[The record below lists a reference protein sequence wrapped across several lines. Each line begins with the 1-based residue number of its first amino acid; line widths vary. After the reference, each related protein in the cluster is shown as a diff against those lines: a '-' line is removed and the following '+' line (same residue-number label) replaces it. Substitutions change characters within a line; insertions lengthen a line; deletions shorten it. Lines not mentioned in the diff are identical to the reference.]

1 MNYLR
6 FAAFAGSFAG
16 LERFFSAAVVD
27 QIRRFDSLCRAAIGP
42 VEDIAVLRGD
52 EFIFGRADTFC
63 GSYHRSSI
71 DVTDPGAGLIGG
83 KISVD
88 KCVNLLKNHMGN
100 RSRHIIYRYCL
111 HCCVCLPDIG
121 FDIAM
126 APDWQGYFPC

>member
-16 LERFFSAAVVD
+16 LERFFSAAVAD
-27 QIRRFDSLCRAAIGP
+27 QICRFDSLCRAAIGP

-52 EFIFGRADTFC
+52 EFISGRAGTFC

-71 DVTDPGAGLIGG
+71 DVTDPSAGLIGG

-88 KCVNLLKNHMGN
+88 KCVNLLKNYIGN
-100 RSRHIIYRYCL
+100 RSRHIFYQNRPHYRI
-111 HCCVCLPDIG
+111 CLPDIG

-126 APDWQGYFPC
+126 ASGRQGYFPC